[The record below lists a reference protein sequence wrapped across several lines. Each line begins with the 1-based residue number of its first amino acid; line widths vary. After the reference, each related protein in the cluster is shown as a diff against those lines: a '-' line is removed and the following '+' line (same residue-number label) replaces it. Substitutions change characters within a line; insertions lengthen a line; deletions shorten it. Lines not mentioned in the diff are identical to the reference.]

1 LEILSQGHGR
11 AILTTFWNIK
21 LPLGIHAEDSV
32 EAGLIKVDES
42 CGLGGRMPQSI
53 VGVAGSVV
61 MGAAVALNM
70 LLEFPSDGV
79 CVIPNAFIG
88 RDEKGIRI

>member
-1 LEILSQGHGR
+1 
-11 AILTTFWNIK
+11 
-21 LPLGIHAEDSV
+21 
-32 EAGLIKVDES
+32 
-42 CGLGGRMPQSI
+42 
-53 VGVAGSVV
+53 